1 MYKNWRTESKELT
14 EIQQEEYTKVAE
26 WCNEGQEYH
35 IEDMGD
41 YYATVK
47 NPEPTEEE
55 LQKQVREI
63 RNSYLQEY
71 VDPVVSNPL
80 RWEDLTEEEKE
91 NYKNYRR
98 YLLDYTENENW
109 WLSYPLTLDKWL
121 NQ

>member
-47 NPEPTEEE
+47 NIEPTEEE

-109 WLSYPLTLDKWL
+109 WLSHPLTLDEWL

>member
-14 EIQQEEYTKVAE
+14 EEQQEEYCKVAD

-35 IEDMGD
+35 IEDMGE

-47 NPEPTEEE
+47 NPEPTVEE
-55 LQKQVREI
+55 LQQRVRAV
-63 RNSYLQEY
+63 RNSYLETY

-80 RWEDLTEEEKE
+80 RWDDLTEEEKQV
-91 NYKNYRR
+91 YKDYRR

-109 WLSYPLTLDKWL
+109 WLSNPLTLNEWKSE
-121 NQ
+121 